1 MTLARKTQAPTTQ
14 LKQRTIMGMRALA
27 GRLDEQLPGMAAP
40 QHLRDAARAL
50 SSGNHAGAK
59 RHLMAA
65 MHTMTPTSLMRH
77 GVLDDDGHS
86 KGKVA
91 MDLINRH
98 HLLVSDL
105 EDAEAHNANRATPA
119 TFTQPSNLPMGRS
132 MNPLDMPGP
141 AGNGPGAPKSVQA
154 AMVPAPKQN
163 TGTDRAMAG
172 GPKAPSRPEKQL
184 PGRPMPAAVLSW
196 SDVDRLIELSATEA
210 RDAHGR
216 WVKGLRFSVK
226 PNGVTEKR
234 FKGIDEKGNTVFDE
248 VPYGHRIT
256 AYHRGKEVGHLDWN
270 ARDGGVDMVKTDEK
284 FRDRGVATHM
294 FDRAREYAAENN
306 LAMPNTEHAIPV
318 TTAGLG
324 WTHAML
330 QKNRPGS
337 ETIGQVPLFPR
348 KGSNKTTTLAN
359 ILEMIEL
366 SAQTGRLA
374 ATPAPYGR
382 PGGPGLYGVRG
393 NKHSDYFEQIVKAL
407 MEKRGMDK
415 GRASAVAWG
424 VLRKWSRGG
433 GHVHPEVRAAA
444 AGALAKEGEARA
456 RAHGHSLTW
465 DDVVRQIELTGTAAG
480 AAQDPRIPLGQSGGG
495 QFGAGGAASASG
507 KGMSAQQ
514 KAAQKATL
522 LAQAAADRALAS
534 AYAKML
540 MTLQKAKASTA
551 KKAAAAT
558 AAATKAGTTGKSAS
572 TTPAKKT
579 VAAKTPAAI
588 ASANFKKAT
597 AGMSKDQQV
606 GWLQQEIKSTLAQA
620 AALTKQA
627 GAL

>member
-1 MTLARKTQAPTTQ
+1 MTLARKTQAPTAQ

-105 EDAEAHNANRATPA
+105 EDAEAHNANRVTPA

-141 AGNGPGAPKSVQA
+141 AGNGPGAPKSVQT

-196 SDVDRLIELSATEA
+196 TDVDRL
-210 RDAHGR
+210 
-216 WVKGLRFSVK
+216 
-226 PNGVTEKR
+226 
-234 FKGIDEKGNTVFDE
+234 
-248 VPYGHRIT
+248 
-256 AYHRGKEVGHLDWN
+256 
-270 ARDGGVDMVKTDEK
+270 
-284 FRDRGVATHM
+284 
-294 FDRAREYAAENN
+294 
-306 LAMPNTEHAIPV
+306 
-318 TTAGLG
+318 
-324 WTHAML
+324 
-330 QKNRPGS
+330 
-337 ETIGQVPLFPR
+337 
-348 KGSNKTTTLAN
+348 
-359 ILEMIEL
+359 IEL

-382 PGGPGLYGVRG
+382 PGGPGLYGVKG